1 MKSNPYA
8 DLRIDN
14 RADLPAP
21 WYDYP
26 VLQSGEYRT
35 EILYTSGRDYVKV
48 HIGQQDGAWVAAT
61 TWMIGG
67 SGRGCHPRPEM
78 GRVRLG
84 TERSAVGVR
93 RIAGRRGRAASGR
106 DQDRKSTHFRDQTI
120 QTVLTMDDQLYFEQ
134 CLLASLERFGFTI
147 DRQLKMA
154 RGIAYFA
161 TLHPAFSVQIGFELC
176 LDGIRF
182 TVTLHSLSFM
192 KGFPY
197 RHLMRYPP
205 KADIIIPMIL
215 RAIFNYLG
223 DELARNFRNQINS

>member
-1 MKSNPYA
+1 MKRTLRRPA
-8 DLRIDN
+8 DR
-14 RADLPAP
+14 
-21 WYDYP
+21 
-26 VLQSGEYRT
+26 QSGRPPCPVVRLPRIAVGRIQNRNSLHQRPRLCKSPYRAT
-35 EILYTSGRDYVKV
+35 GRRL
-48 HIGQQDGAWVAAT
+48 
-61 TWMIGG
+61 GG
-67 SGRGCHPRPEM
+67 RYDMDDRRVGPRMPPRPEM

>member
-67 SGRGCHPRPEM
+67 EF
-78 GRVRLG
+78 
-84 TERSAVGVR
+84 
-93 RIAGRRGRAASGR
+93 AS
-106 DQDRKSTHFRDQTI
+106 
-120 QTVLTMDDQLYFEQ
+120 EQ
-134 CLLASLERFGFTI
+134 NALLWAFGELLAEEGVLPPAAIKTVKARIFEI
-147 DRQLKMA
+147 RQYKL
-154 RGIAYFA
+154 F
-161 TLHPAFSVQIGFELC
+161 
-176 LDGIRF
+176 
-182 TVTLHSLSFM
+182 
-192 KGFPY
+192 
-197 RHLMRYPP
+197 
-205 KADIIIPMIL
+205 
-215 RAIFNYLG
+215 
-223 DELARNFRNQINS
+223 

>member
-35 EILYTSGRDYVKV
+35 EILYTNGRDYVKV
-48 HIGQQDGAWVAAT
+48 HIGQQDGVWVAAT

-67 SGRGCHPRPEM
+67 S
-78 GRVRLG
+78 
-84 TERSAVGVR
+84 
-93 RIAGRRGRAASGR
+93 RGRAASGR

-161 TLHPAFSVQIGFELC
+161 TLHSAFSVQIGFELC

>member
-35 EILYTSGRDYVKV
+35 EILYTNGRDYVKV
-48 HIGQQDGAWVAAT
+48 HIGQQDGVWVDDRRIEPR
-61 TWMIGG
+61 MP
-67 SGRGCHPRPEM
+67 SRPEM

-161 TLHPAFSVQIGFELC
+161 TLHSAFSVQIGFELC

>member
-67 SGRGCHPRPEM
+67 PRMPPRPEM

>member
-67 SGRGCHPRPEM
+67 
-78 GRVRLG
+78 
-84 TERSAVGVR
+84 RSMVNPNRSSEAN
-93 RIAGRRGRAASGR
+93 
-106 DQDRKSTHFRDQTI
+106 
-120 QTVLTMDDQLYFEQ
+120 
-134 CLLASLERFGFTI
+134 
-147 DRQLKMA
+147 
-154 RGIAYFA
+154 
-161 TLHPAFSVQIGFELC
+161 
-176 LDGIRF
+176 
-182 TVTLHSLSFM
+182 
-192 KGFPY
+192 
-197 RHLMRYPP
+197 RHCSKY
-205 KADIIIPMIL
+205 
-215 RAIFNYLG
+215 N
-223 DELARNFRNQINS
+223 

>member
-1 MKSNPYA
+1 MPS
-8 DLRIDN
+8 
-14 RADLPAP
+14 
-21 WYDYP
+21 
-26 VLQSGEYRT
+26 
-35 EILYTSGRDYVKV
+35 
-48 HIGQQDGAWVAAT
+48 
-61 TWMIGG
+61 
-67 SGRGCHPRPEM
+67 RPEM

-161 TLHPAFSVQIGFELC
+161 TLHSAFSVQIGFELC

>member
-48 HIGQQDGAWVAAT
+48 HIGQQDGAWVGPR
-61 TWMIGG
+61 MP
-67 SGRGCHPRPEM
+67 PRPEM

>member
-67 SGRGCHPRPEM
+67 SAADATRPEM

>member
-67 SGRGCHPRPEM
+67 SGRGCHRPEM

>member
-1 MKSNPYA
+1 
-8 DLRIDN
+8 
-14 RADLPAP
+14 
-21 WYDYP
+21 
-26 VLQSGEYRT
+26 
-35 EILYTSGRDYVKV
+35 
-48 HIGQQDGAWVAAT
+48 
-61 TWMIGG
+61 
-67 SGRGCHPRPEM
+67 
-78 GRVRLG
+78 
-84 TERSAVGVR
+84 
-93 RIAGRRGRAASGR
+93 
-106 DQDRKSTHFRDQTI
+106 
-120 QTVLTMDDQLYFEQ
+120 
-134 CLLASLERFGFTI
+134 
-147 DRQLKMA
+147 MA

>member
-35 EILYTSGRDYVKV
+35 EILYTNGRDYVKV
-48 HIGQQDGAWVAAT
+48 HIGQQDGVWLAAT
-61 TWMIGG
+61 TWI
-67 SGRGCHPRPEM
+67 SG

-161 TLHPAFSVQIGFELC
+161 TLHSAFSVQIGFELC

>member
-35 EILYTSGRDYVKV
+35 EILYT
-48 HIGQQDGAWVAAT
+48 
-61 TWMIGG
+61 
-67 SGRGCHPRPEM
+67 
-78 GRVRLG
+78 
-84 TERSAVGVR
+84 
-93 RIAGRRGRAASGR
+93 SGR

-223 DELARNFRNQINS
+223 DGLARNFRNQINS

>member
-67 SGRGCHPRPEM
+67 SGMPPRPEM

>member
-48 HIGQQDGAWVAAT
+48 HIGQQDGAW
-61 TWMIGG
+61 
-67 SGRGCHPRPEM
+67 
-78 GRVRLG
+78 
-84 TERSAVGVR
+84 VGVR